1 MQEEADRRMK
11 EASRVESIVAKEG
24 RRSRQGREGEGNRV
38 EGGKQEGATDGEGRR
53 SPQDVVA
60 VRGRLDERT
69 GKIQEGGDW
78 KEVTT
83 RESFVENAMEK
94 KEKRRSTGKV
104 TSSGKD
110 VEIENDTKKP
120 TDGTL
125 LKW

>member
-24 RRSRQGREGEGNRV
+24 RRSRQGREDMGNDM
-38 EGGKQEGATDGEGRR
+38 EGGKQEGTTDREGRR
-53 SPQDVVA
+53 RSQDVA
-60 VRGRLDERT
+60 ADRRGLEE
-69 GKIQEGGDW
+69 GIGEIQERGDW

-83 RESFVENAMEK
+83 EESFAKNAMER

-110 VEIENDTKKP
+110 VEI
-120 TDGTL
+120 
-125 LKW
+125 